1 MQLGFMTVRDMR
13 ALPFGEVARW
23 GSEQGFA
30 AVDATLETI
39 DVCAQYG
46 IAVGSIA
53 LGVNVLTTDFHA
65 REQAQKQAMQVIEEA
80 ATKGVKRAMVDH
92 RRMPG
97 MSVEESIDIF
107 AKGYAPIAEFA
118 EGYDFK
124 LAMEIYHAHGQWLAI
139 TPELIRAVFA
149 AVPSRSLGLCLDP
162 SHLVVQGIDYVR
174 ATREFGERIY
184 YSHAKDTEILSD
196 KLYEYGIMGRAL
208 GPNVRPYGGW
218 WRYRLPG
225 YGQINWPQ
233 FISALVEVGYDDVLA
248 IEHEDAI
255 WYGSPELNRRG
266 LLLAKAFLDPY
277 IG

>member
-13 ALPFGEVARW
+13 ALPFEEVARW

-39 DVCAQYG
+39 DVCARYG
-46 IAVGSIA
+46 IAVGSIP
-53 LGVNVLTTDFHA
+53 LGANVLTTDAHA
-65 REQAQKQAMQVIEEA
+65 RGQAQKQAMQTIEA
-80 ATKGVKRAMVDH
+80 AAAKGVRRIMIDH

-97 MSVEESIDIF
+97 MSAEESLDVF
-107 AKGYAPIAEFA
+107 AKGYAPVAEFA
-118 EGYDFK
+118 EGHDVK
-124 LAMEIYHAHGQWLAI
+124 LVMEIYHAHGQWLAI
-139 TPELIRAVFA
+139 TPELIRAVLA
-149 AVPSRSLGLCLDP
+149 AVPSRSLGICLDP
-162 SHLVVQGIDYVR
+162 SHLVVQGIDYLR

-225 YGQINWPQ
+225 YGQINWAQ
-233 FISALVEVGYDDVLA
+233 FISALVEVGYDEVLA

-277 IG
+277 MG